1 MITLVVGGTRS
12 GKSTWAEAR
21 ATALATDARTVVYV
35 ATAPEYRDDPDWAAR
50 VAAHRARR
58 PASWSTVS
66 TADLADLVADAPAHS
81 VVLIDCLGMW
91 LTRLIDDADAWP
103 TDTGPTAPGPTD
115 AVMRIA
121 TAHTDALVDA
131 LTQTTAHVIC
141 VSNEVGMGIVPM
153 TASGRA
159 FRDALGIVN
168 ARVGSIADEVVLLVA
183 GQPLTVKNALS

>member
-1 MITLVVGGTRS
+1 MITLVVGGARS

-21 ATALATDARTVVYV
+21 ATALATDDRTVTYV
-35 ATAPEYRDDPDWAAR
+35 VTAPEYPDDPDWAAR
-50 VAAHRARR
+50 VDAHQARR
-58 PASWSTVS
+58 PPTWTTIAT
-66 TADLADLVADAPAHS
+66 TDLVGTISSTPAGAI
-81 VVLIDCLGMW
+81 VLIDCLGMW
-91 LTRLIDDADAWP
+91 LTRLIDDAGAWP
-103 TDTGPTAPGPTD
+103 ADDEPAN

-121 TAHTDALVDA
+121 TAHTDALIDE
-131 LTQTTAHVIC
+131 LTQATATVIC

-183 GQPLTVKNALS
+183 GQPLTVKNTLS